1 MLSSAMSDQDDDRDV
16 ARKSGIMYA
25 AALAIFFS
33 VLTFFGLG
41 WFLDKWL
48 GTSPWM
54 VVGGIV
60 LGSALGFYEFVRLLS
75 RLDD

>member
-1 MLSSAMSDQDDDRDV
+1 MLSSAMPDQDDDRDV